1 VPACGGRP
9 YAGDVGDIDASTWQA
24 IGITLTL
31 VGLVISF
38 VVWKRRGAAA
48 GLRGVAWSLLPAA
61 AGLTGTL
68 RLLWQIA
75 DLVVS
80 WAARLVF
87 SPVVWLGITLAG
99 VSVVLFGVSAAM
111 RSRGVGSASKAG
123 RQSEVSGERSTA
135 KAESLAQVPTQARG
149 SKPKTKS
156 AGQRKGG
163 DVGDANDMGDMDD
176 IEAILRRHGIS

>member
-1 VPACGGRP
+1 MRPPSRIPRADSVPACRGPP

-38 VVWKRRGAAA
+38 LVWKRRGAAA
-48 GLRGVAWSLLPAA
+48 GLRGGAWSLLPAA

-80 WAARLVF
+80 WAARLGV
-87 SPVVWLGITLAG
+87 SPVGWLGITPG
-99 VSVVLFGVSAAM
+99 GGSGGLF
-111 RSRGVGSASKAG
+111 
-123 RQSEVSGERSTA
+123 
-135 KAESLAQVPTQARG
+135 
-149 SKPKTKS
+149 
-156 AGQRKGG
+156 
-163 DVGDANDMGDMDD
+163 
-176 IEAILRRHGIS
+176 RRF